1 MGVKSDRYEPK
12 TEKIIL
18 TDDTVVFGVQ
28 EITGK
33 FDTPAAPTGDGTMIA
48 IQKAIRDALIT
59 SGIVV
64 SGSIGRTW
72 TLSDG
77 TDSVTAVQGG
87 TWTVQQGTPPWAVS
101 QSGVWTTGRTWSLGS
116 GTDSVSV
123 PGVATAAKQDTQ
135 QARLDLL
142 ATEATLN
149 DVKTNTATAAT
160 ILADIWSDS
169 ENAIRA
175 VVETIR
181 ATTSTVN
188 STSTLLGAGASF
200 TGTFESCADFSII
213 SVLVRSDEAS
223 ATDGLIVEWSH
234 DGVTVIAD
242 DFFTIPADEGK
253 IFTFGSYAEFYRVR
267 YVNGAT
273 PQGLFVIQTI
283 LHPAYCKPSSHRISE
298 PITDDTDAEMV
309 LAAITAKKED
319 GTYAVVQANNN
330 GSFMVAQT
338 DRPSESRGRV
348 HVDTALEFQTT
359 DQTVHTVTAGKRF
372 FLTTIGIV
380 YLNDSPTAF
389 GRLVIRDG
397 AGGTIKIPYLS
408 GIKSGGSGATATAL
422 ANPTDFSE
430 PIPFDTSVYVDILAG
445 SITYSIFIIGYEEPI

>member
-1 MGVKSDRYEPK
+1 MGVESDRYKPI
-12 TEKIIL
+12 TERLIL
-18 TDDTVVFGVQ
+18 TDDSEVLNVQ

-72 TLSDG
+72 ILSDG

-123 PGVATAAKQDTQ
+123 PGIATAAKQDTQ

-142 ATEATLN
+142 ATETTLG
-149 DVKTNTATAAT
+149 DIETAIGAQSDAEKTDSTMSGSVVAWLKGIVKV
-160 ILADIWSDS
+160 LADVWDD
-169 ENAIRA
+169 A
-175 VVETIR
+175 
-181 ATTSTVN
+181 
-188 STSTLLGAGASF
+188 L
-200 TGTFESCADFSII
+200 
-213 SVLVRSDEAS
+213 SVLSV
-223 ATDGLIVEWSH
+223 
-234 DGVTVIAD
+234 
-242 DFFTIPADEGK
+242 
-253 IFTFGSYAEFYRVR
+253 
-267 YVNGAT
+267 
-273 PQGLFVIQTI
+273 
-283 LHPAYCKPSSHRISE
+283 
-298 PITDDTDAEMV
+298 
-309 LAAITAKKED
+309 KEI
-319 GTYAVVQANNN
+319 Y
-330 GSFMVAQT
+330 
-338 DRPSESRGRV
+338 RPSELRGRS

-380 YLNDSPTAF
+380 YLNDSPTTF
-389 GRLVIRDG
+389 GRLAIRDG

-445 SITYSIFIIGYEEPI
+445 VITYSIFLIGYEEPT